1 VTDRYDPN
9 DPLAGIEPYDAID
22 DGGPS
27 SGGGGDGGSPGP
39 MPPRSPLLTGLVL
52 GLMLVVVSIALFQL
66 LGDDDTPGEAAT
78 TTTSA
83 GVDTTA
89 TDGTGGTDT
98 SGVDTTATDG
108 TGVDDTSGN
117 TGTGTGTPYDPVGD
131 PIPVTEL
138 TMAVDGIG
146 PITLGQPAP
155 ESIGR
160 LVASFGTPD
169 EDTGPQVSVGDW
181 GVCEGDTERIVR
193 WGPLAAIVVVDES
206 GAETFAG
213 YRLDLSLGGF
223 SAPSADM
230 ATLSG
235 LQVGTSFR
243 DLERIYADFDVRQ
256 LEDPDLGRI
265 WELRSTET
273 GNLLLWGPLTDD
285 DVVRGIYANDA
296 CGTF

>member
-1 VTDRYDPN
+1 MPDRYDPN
-9 DPLAGIEPYDAID
+9 DPLAGIEPYDAQ
-22 DGGPS
+22 G
-27 SGGGGDGGSPGP
+27 SGESAPASDAEGGSPPP

-66 LGDDDTPGEAAT
+66 LGDDDTPGDAAT
-78 TTTSA
+78 TTIPGGIDTTA
-83 GVDTTA
+83 VDGTGTTETTA
-89 TDGTGGTDT
+89 TDGTGTT
-98 SGVDTTATDG
+98 ETTATG
-108 TGVDDTSGN
+108 G
-117 TGTGTGTPYDPVGD
+117 TGTGTGIPYDPVGD

-146 PITLGQPAP
+146 PITLGQPAA
-155 ESIGR
+155 EAIGR

-169 EDTGPQVSVGDW
+169 EDTGPQVSVGEW

-193 WGPLAAIVVVDES
+193 WGPLAAIVVVDE
-206 GAETFAG
+206 GGEETFAG

-256 LEDPDLGRI
+256 LEDPALGRI
-265 WELRSTET
+265 WQLASTET
-273 GNLLLWGPLTDD
+273 GNPLLWGPLTDD
-285 DVVRGIYANDA
+285 DVVRGIYSNNA